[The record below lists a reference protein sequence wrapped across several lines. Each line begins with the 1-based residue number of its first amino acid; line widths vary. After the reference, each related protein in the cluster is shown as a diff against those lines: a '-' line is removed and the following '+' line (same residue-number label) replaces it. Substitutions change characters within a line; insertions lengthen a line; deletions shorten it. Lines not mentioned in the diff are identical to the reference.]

1 VLTCLPPAHQVKVQ
15 ALDFSPDEATLV
27 SLGGPDDNNLVG
39 IHSPAHL
46 KQQACAV
53 HSIQA
58 VVLQQPCSTQHL
70 WATSCRQAAHSA
82 RA

>member
-1 VLTCLPPAHQVKVQ
+1 MLTCFPPAHQVKVQ

-39 IHSPAHL
+39 INSPAHL

-53 HSIQA
+53 GISA
-58 VVLQQPCSTQHL
+58 AAALQCG
-70 WATSCRQAAHSA
+70 TSLCNMLQEAHAARGA
-82 RA
+82 